1 MFVFSWAHCGLV
13 VQCAYRKGP
22 IMERTRESLRER
34 KLYIK
39 KPVPQLSEP
48 LNKSPSLSLALPI
61 STHAH
66 TWAFSIMDISSPVL
80 LKAVSDTN
88 YRLCLSLQ
96 VWLFK
101 SGTDSLSPGRHS
113 DSDLTTTNRQ
123 HASVY
128 VCVTDRARG
137 PLSASVPV
145 CRESRYVLIILTR
158 LAL

>member
-1 MFVFSWAHCGLV
+1 MCLQKRSDN
-13 VQCAYRKGP
+13 RKN
-22 IMERTRESLRER
+22 ESGSVRER

-39 KPVPQLSEP
+39 
-48 LNKSPSLSLALPI
+48 NLSLNYQNLKTNLHPFPRPFLYPH
-61 STHAH
+61 TH
-66 TWAFSIMDISSPVL
+66 TQAFSIMDISSPVL

-88 YRLCLSLQ
+88 YRLCLSLL

-113 DSDLTTTNRQ
+113 DSDLTATNRRP
-123 HASVY
+123 ASVY
-128 VCVTDRARG
+128 VCVTDHARG

-145 CRESRYVLIILTR
+145 CRESRYVLITLTR